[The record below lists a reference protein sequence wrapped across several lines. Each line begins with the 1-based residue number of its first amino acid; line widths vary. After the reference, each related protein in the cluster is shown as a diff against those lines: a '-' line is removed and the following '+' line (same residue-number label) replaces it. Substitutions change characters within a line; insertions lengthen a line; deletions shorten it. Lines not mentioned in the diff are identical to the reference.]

1 MLVFY
6 NTIKRKKE
14 EFVPIEKDRISLYT
28 CGPTVYN
35 YAHIG
40 NFRAYIFED
49 LLRRYLEFRGFK
61 VYHIM
66 NITDID
72 DKTIKKSIE
81 EKISLIDFTNK
92 YTQAFFEDVETLN
105 IVKAH
110 KYPRATNFIKQ
121 MIDMI
126 SVLEEKGYTYT
137 TDDGSVFFRIS
148 EYNEYGRLANL
159 NPEDLK
165 VGERVEEDE
174 YEKEEGR
181 DFALWK
187 AYKNEDGEVYWD
199 SPWGKG
205 RPGWHIECSAMSTDY
220 LGPHFDIHCGG
231 VDNIFPHHENE
242 IAQSVCALDSKF
254 VNYWLHNE
262 HLLVDSDKM
271 SKSKGNF
278 YTLRDLVNK
287 GYSPQAI
294 RYSLMSTHYRQKL
307 NFTFDKINNSQKSI
321 NKLLEL
327 KRRLRIVDKTYE
339 DQLGFSEKTEQ
350 FVQNFKKSMD
360 DDLNISG
367 ALGELFKWVNYI
379 FGCLDNNKISISQ
392 SDASINVLN
401 DIDKV
406 LGVLSEA
413 KKEEISEKISKMIA
427 QRELARKEKNWE
439 LADKIRS
446 SLDDMDIIIEDT
458 DDGPIWKK
466 KPKK

>member
-187 AYKNEDGEVYWD
+187 AYKNEDGDVYWD

-205 RPGWHIECSAMSTDY
+205 RPGWHIECSVMSTDY
-220 LGPHFDIHCGG
+220 LGSHFDIHCGG

-242 IAQSVCALDSKF
+242 IAQSCAASGDLF

-262 HLLVDSDKM
+262 HLLVDGQKM
-271 SKSKGNF
+271 SKSAGNF
-278 YTLRDLVNK
+278 YTLRDLIEK
-287 GYSPQAI
+287 GLSPEAI
-294 RYSLMSTHYRQKL
+294 RYTLISTHYRAKL
-307 NFTFDKINNSQKSI
+307 NFTFEKVEIAQKSI
-321 NKLLEL
+321 NKLRELE
-327 KRRLRIVDKTYE
+327 RRLKNIINSDCKSIFDDETKNMLVKFSN
-339 DQLGFSEKTEQ
+339 QLG
-350 FVQNFKKSMD
+350 

-367 ALGELFKWVNYI
+367 ALGEVFIWVNSLFSKI
-379 FGCLDNNKISISQ
+379 DNKILEPR
-392 SDASINVLN
+392 DAKGAL
-401 DIDKV
+401 DALYKIDLV
-406 LGVLSEA
+406 LGVVEIDGDKNKVDKEIQGLIEKRNDARS
-413 KKEEISEKISKMIA
+413 KKDWDK
-427 QRELARKEKNWE
+427 
-439 LADKIRS
+439 ADKIRKE
-446 SLDDMDIIIEDT
+446 LDDKGIVLDDT
-458 DDGPIWKK
+458 PDGTVWKRK
-466 KPKK
+466 